1 MCASNKHSVTIES
14 SFQEDGN
21 NTVGG
26 GSFVAFGPEKII
38 VYRAAWIDCTRLE
51 CDNLLIGRTSGIMSF
66 LLINLAKYCDI
77 G

>member
-1 MCASNKHSVTIES
+1 MCASNKHSVTIGS

-21 NTVGG
+21 NKVGG
-26 GSFVAFGPEKII
+26 GSEKII